1 MRACS
6 MLNAVPETFNIIHF
20 IENFKEDKEDDL
32 QNIRKQLKNYRLMVF
47 ASTLHV
53 MFIRKE

>member
-1 MRACS
+1 

-20 IENFKEDKEDDL
+20 IENFKEDKEDNL
-32 QNIRKQLKNYRLMVF
+32 KNIRKQLKNYRLMVF

-53 MFIRKE
+53 MFTRKE